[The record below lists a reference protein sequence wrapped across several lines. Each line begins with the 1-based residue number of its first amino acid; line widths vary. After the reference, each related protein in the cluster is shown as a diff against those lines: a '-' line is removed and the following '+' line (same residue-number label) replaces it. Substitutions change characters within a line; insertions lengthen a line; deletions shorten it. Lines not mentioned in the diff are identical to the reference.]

1 MNFWHRIHEFSKV
14 RLPFWWY
21 YPAGYQCHSYLELV
35 LIHWYPLVG
44 IRDQEVLWEGGGYEF
59 AHFDAYLDKMFDRNQ
74 NSLTTRCKKYI
85 SNYQHNSGFM
95 MIHFCSFCVYS
106 FQVDICSI
114 PFLVLVFVDVAFLVS
129 GRQFL
134 SSEAG
139 WRFGGSS
146 EVPSSKKGKDVVLQS
161 HVKQGL

>member
-1 MNFWHRIHEFSKV
+1 MNFWHRIQEFSKV

-44 IRDQEVLWEGGGYEF
+44 IRDEEVLWEGGGYEF
-59 AHFDAYLDKMFDRNQ
+59 ANFDAYLDKMFDRNQ
-74 NSLTTRCKKYI
+74 NSLTTQCKKYI

-95 MIHFCSFCVYS
+95 MFHFCSFGSVFSSRYLFDTISCVG
-106 FQVDICSI
+106 FCWCGE
-114 PFLVLVFVDVAFLVS
+114 LLVS

-139 WRFGGSS
+139 WRFGWSSS
-146 EVPSSKKGKDVVLQS
+146 ESSKKGKDIVLQS